1 MRSSKAVAIFW
12 KKALGLGLLVL
23 GVALWAEARLRQMP
37 TLYHL
42 KRDGLAAAAPRAQ
55 LLVLGASQA
64 NEGLDPS
71 QWPVPAY
78 NAACVGQDAYYD
90 CEMFKAW
97 LPRLPALKT
106 VVLPISYVSFDSS
119 LANTAET
126 WRCFAYSQSFG
137 IPNEMPAQRWDL
149 RNWSALAL
157 VEPWPALKLAMAGFV
172 DPNAVS
178 LTAQGFEAMDPV
190 SEDLLDFRMNALT
203 AGKRL
208 RYHQS
213 ISKEGELALNLGYY
227 KAILDLAQ
235 GRGLRIVFV
244 VFPVDAS
251 YAQAVSAADL
261 QRRAGLLKGLVEG
274 RRASVVD
281 YFKDK
286 RFESRDFADVDHL
299 NVNGAKKF
307 SQLLWKEAL
316 KD

>member
-1 MRSSKAVAIFW
+1 MRSSRPAAIFW
-12 KKALGLGLLVL
+12 RKALGLGLLVL
-23 GVALWAEARLRQMP
+23 GLALWAEARLRQMP

-42 KRDGLAAAAPRAQ
+42 KRDGLSAAAPSAQ
-55 LLVLGASQA
+55 VLVLGASQA

-78 NAACVGQDAYYD
+78 NSACVGQDAYYD
-90 CEMFKAW
+90 AALFRSW

-119 LANTAET
+119 LACTAET

-137 IPNEMPAQRWDL
+137 LANELPSQRWDL

-157 VEPWPALKLAMAGFV
+157 VEPWPALQLARSGFI

-190 SEDLLDFRMNALT
+190 SDDLLEFKMNALT

-208 RYHQS
+208 QYHQS
-213 ISKEGELALNLGYY
+213 ISKEGELERNLGYY
-227 KAILDLAQ
+227 REILSLARARGVKAL
-235 GRGLRIVFV
+235 FV
-244 VFPVDAS
+244 VFPVDES
-251 YAQAVSAADL
+251 YAQAVPAADL
-261 QRRAGLLKGLVEG
+261 QRRSALLAGLVQGGGAKL
-274 RRASVVD
+274 AD

-286 RFESRDFADVDHL
+286 RFQSRDFADVDHL

-307 SQLLWKEAL
+307 SQFLWKEAL
-316 KD
+316 RD